1 MTICTLRPSLLI
13 AILGGVIYPIIFH
26 QLQPRLGFGWS
37 VRIMAFIM
45 LATLMLPLICM
56 KLPHKSPRI
65 KRAFDTAAWKEG
77 PFTLFALSAF
87 FGFLGLY
94 VPIFYV
100 QIYSIEKA
108 IVNKN
113 FAFYLLP
120 LLNAGSFFG
129 RIVHYK
135 QHRLSVPR

>member
-1 MTICTLRPSLLI
+1 MTMWTSWSSLLT
-13 AILGGVIYPIIFH
+13 AILGGVIYPIVFH

-45 LATLMLPLICM
+45 LATLMLPLTCM
-56 KLPHKSPRI
+56 KLPHKSPKT

-77 PFTLFALSAF
+77 PFTLFAISTL

-94 VPIFYV
+94 IPFFYV
-100 QIYSIEKA
+100 QIYSIEKT
-108 IVNKN
+108 IVDEN

-120 LLNAGSFFG
+120 FLNAGSFFG
-129 RIVHYK
+129 RIVRYK
-135 QHRLSVPR
+135 